1 MKNSAAF
8 LLLLL
13 AGCTAPFFRS
23 VEGTSTSIGV
33 TVPNEEVIQLE
44 ALHYLNGEKVTVR
57 DPAFVAYK
65 FKAA

>member
-1 MKNSAAF
+1 M
-8 LLLLL
+8 
-13 AGCTAPFFRS
+13 G
-23 VEGTSTSIGV
+23 
-33 TVPNEEVIQLE
+33 EEVIQLE